1 MAGRKPMKTPRT
13 QNLIARKPRQERARH
28 KIELILEAAIRLL
41 DKGGLAMLTTNAVAD
56 TAGVSIGTLYQYFP
70 NKEAILEALADRE
83 MAELS
88 ARVLAVLQDQ
98 SVTSPR
104 DRISR
109 ILHAVTSGYGERQRV
124 QRLVME
130 ASLARGATRVAPLIE
145 RILALLTSENRPP
158 NAASM
163 TEAEAFVLT
172 NAFVGIFRAMI
183 MRPDPSVPAQEQIDE
198 AMGRLLTSFVQHR
211 PDR

>member
-1 MAGRKPMKTPRT
+1 MKASQT
-13 QNLIARKPRQERARH
+13 QKLIVRKPRQERAQH
-28 KIELILEAAIRLL
+28 KVELILEAAMRLL
-41 DKGGLAMLTTNAVAD
+41 DKGGLPLLTTNAVAD

-70 NKEAILEALADRE
+70 NKEAILEARADRE

-88 ARVLAVLQDQ
+88 ARVLAVLQDR

-104 DRISR
+104 DRIGG
-109 ILHAVTSGYGERQRV
+109 ILRAVTSSYGERRRV

-130 ASLARGATRVAPLIE
+130 ASLTRGGSRVAPLIE
-145 RILALLTSENRPP
+145 RILALLTSQDRPP
-158 NAASM
+158 NAVSM

-183 MRPDPSVPAQEQIDE
+183 MRSDASVPAQGQIED
-198 AMGRLLTSFVQHR
+198 AMGRLLTGFMYHR
-211 PDR
+211 PDRS